1 MGYLQDLYNKAKKS
15 LNDNEGWF
23 RQGQFTPVTQMTGR
37 PLVQDKPLISP
48 IPKSQVIQEPKA
60 WINPY
65 EPTVIEPP
73 KPSFKTQAAQKLNSR
88 LDQIKR
94 YGSSVKTNVDNAVND
109 NTGFIRGGKFTPL
122 APANDYIE
130 SKPVLNVAKKTVENI
145 GKGVQQFGTGLSKSM
160 DVNSKID
167 MIAKQQEVE
176 QQELEKGF
184 ALVRELRAQGRKADA
199 DALVKKLTSRKSDIP
214 SRLDA
219 IDAEIKQG
227 KKDLISGGIKTAEIP
242 LTMYAGLP
250 KAAVNMT
257 IGGLLGG
264 GLSKVTGGTEEENI
278 NAAAEGATDAFNYTG
293 ITTLFTNPLIDRVL
307 KSDMV
312 IGKTAPQILKILNKN
327 PITRNLV
334 QRAIGGLGNVGE
346 DALLAKLD
354 QEEYG
359 KDDALQSM
367 VVGSAI
373 TGNDKIFEG
382 GRKLIDKYVFG
393 KIADT
398 KAPKTKLQKYFGNQY
413 EKIANSYNR
422 GIDSLLEPKAD
433 KKIPMEFVR
442 STDPNTP
449 NKFLRVGLP
458 ETPTLKGGAD
468 FKPSTDQDYPNR
480 MVRVDNQ
487 KKEQMIGALAGLEV
501 YQDENGEWKTRFN
514 PEKAMAGIMI
524 AGGIKSE
531 AGQNALKNLKL
542 PEFNAKAPNVKVDA
556 PNVKVDAPKT
566 EIDWMKENN
575 KKPETTK
582 SISDIF
588 ANRKVPFE
596 VGTGYTVKGSPIN
609 FEKMMGEGWKPDQ
622 IDYAVKLANEAKV
635 TPDNAEAYVRGI
647 LKMQYPTQAAKMGG
661 KSNIP
666 LPPEPSASELAR
678 MDAKVESIIEPQ
690 IKPETK
696 PTTNIADLFKPEV
709 KPQVEAPKVELPQVE
724 AKPEFTGS
732 ELARQNALKKAELEA
747 GDVTRKRISDL
758 LKQEGFDTKTSTVE
772 DILAGNTKASP
783 ELKGLI
789 EAQSKE
795 LGEGTV
801 KWKGLPA
808 DKLKENYVPHVKSE
822 YITPVDTQSDGFI
835 GMMNRNTFDPTQKRK
850 NLILPEEMADAPES
864 FRQEQIAILNEKYY
878 DAEQTNKLIKE
889 NNIPEE
895 KSDEVLDFVKKQREA
910 ADKVMKEHIEK
921 TDFGK
926 SRDYLTEAHDYI
938 KQVDSFAGKK
948 TKLPVVK
955 RTQDNAVIN
964 AIDTLQSEIRSDA
977 LFFRGKTNADINQA
991 FIDFKL
997 SQAGD
1002 SPEPYRVSLN
1012 KFINKLTSYDYEDP
1026 AVKQRINLY
1035 IDSKLKENKVLES
1048 QTDKFLRAATEVFSM
1063 AQIGGN
1069 IKTAVTQPTETFRLI
1084 PEHGVGSFLKGIQ
1097 GSFNPQESK
1106 RLADTYLTGKE
1117 ISGYLAQNP
1126 IYKEIQDEPAFK
1138 DKAYDSFKKFIF
1150 KGLEVT
1156 ENWKNIAYLSALED
1170 AGIKKGLEGQE
1181 LKRFVMGEQLRL
1193 AHMADTDLTPKLM
1206 KNNQKA
1212 SSLLQYSQYLLKNE
1226 VLKWDTM
1233 IAKDKTIGEKMKKIA
1248 GLFLAD
1254 LGAIGAVAGVTG
1266 VAVNGAKGWLSNS
1279 GLPNNFGP
1287 ILTVPYQMG
1296 KEAFEYSKLS
1306 PEEREKQTSLM
1317 DREKAILFRNFV
1329 PLGNQLTKTSDVYN
1343 PIKGDGVLQTG
1354 YATSKKGNVNYVAGD
1369 LNPIQKAQ
1377 ALMFGTGAIP
1387 NKKEANKRWKNLEKD
1402 GIYPTLNATQSKIL
1416 KSLPKEDQ
1424 QAYYDQQMNKQV
1436 TNKQKIANATG
1447 KGEKPGLIESIF
1459 GGGKDKAPAT
1469 SIADILSSKDY
1480 SQAEKANAKSEI
1492 KAFID
1497 AGYGSDPE
1505 MVKDEDLKEYFYGE
1519 VNKMPESTA
1528 SEKQAKNIAQFE
1540 KLGSIFDSETLDQ
1553 ETKDRLISMTDIPKE
1568 EVEYYSLAS
1577 DDKTVKAMRQ
1587 EEMLSTMKRTDWLD
1601 QLEEGRRLVGNKQ
1614 IVDNATLDEL
1624 YERGALSDSERDYLK
1639 AIKFDPATNEYYL
1652 DRDYKDGQAN
1662 AASAAAKKRLAA
1674 YNSLKDKLDSI
1685 NNRDSSAVLKKS
1697 IASYLGAQPNAKKS
1711 INQIYGSKVG
1721 IKKITPKT
1729 IKTDKVIDR
1738 VKSKYRF
1745 K

>member
-1 MGYLQDLYNKAKKS
+1 
-15 LNDNEGWF
+15 
-23 RQGQFTPVTQMTGR
+23 
-37 PLVQDKPLISP
+37 
-48 IPKSQVIQEPKA
+48 
-60 WINPY
+60 
-65 EPTVIEPP
+65 
-73 KPSFKTQAAQKLNSR
+73 
-88 LDQIKR
+88 
-94 YGSSVKTNVDNAVND
+94 
-109 NTGFIRGGKFTPL
+109 
-122 APANDYIE
+122 
-130 SKPVLNVAKKTVENI
+130 
-145 GKGVQQFGTGLSKSM
+145 
-160 DVNSKID
+160 
-167 MIAKQQEVE
+167 
-176 QQELEKGF
+176 
-184 ALVRELRAQGRKADA
+184 
-199 DALVKKLTSRKSDIP
+199 
-214 SRLDA
+214 
-219 IDAEIKQG
+219 
-227 KKDLISGGIKTAEIP
+227 
-242 LTMYAGLP
+242 
-250 KAAVNMT
+250 
-257 IGGLLGG
+257 LLGG
-264 GLSKVTGGTEEENI
+264 GLSKATGGTEEENLK
-278 NAAAEGATDAFNYTG
+278 AAAEGATDAFNYTG
-293 ITTLFTNPLIDRVL
+293 ITTLFTNPLIEKVL
-307 KSDMV
+307 KSDAV

-334 QRAIGGLGNVGE
+334 QRAIGGLGNIGE

-359 KDDALQSM
+359 KGDAAQSM
-367 VVGSAI
+367 VIGAAL
-373 TGNDKIFEG
+373 TGNDKLFEG

-413 EKIANSYNR
+413 EKVANSYNK
-422 GIDSLLEPKAD
+422 GIDSLLEPKAE
-433 KKIPMEFVR
+433 KMPMEFVR
-442 STDPNTP
+442 SSDPNTP

-458 ETPTLKGGAD
+458 ETPTVKND
-468 FKPSTDQDYPNR
+468 IKFRPSNDPEFPNR
-480 MVRVDNQ
+480 LVRVDNQ
-487 KKEQMIGALAGLEV
+487 KKEQMMGGLAGLEV
-501 YQDENGEWKTRFN
+501 YQDENGEWQTRFN
-514 PEKAMAGIMI
+514 PEKALLGMTV

-542 PEFNAKAPNVKVDA
+542 PEFKAPETKPGLSSIADTLKGYDVKLG
-556 PNVKVDAPKT
+556 
-566 EIDWMKENN
+566 
-575 KKPETTK
+575 
-582 SISDIF
+582 S
-588 ANRKVPFE
+588 
-596 VGTGYTVKGSPIN
+596 GYEVKGSKIN

-635 TPDNAEAYVRGI
+635 THDNAEAYVRGI

-661 KSNIP
+661 RSSIP
-666 LPPEPSASELAR
+666 LPPEPSADELAR
-678 MDAKVESIIEPQ
+678 MDAKFAPQ
-690 IKPETK
+690 
-696 PTTNIADLFKPEV
+696 AEV
-709 KPQVEAPKVELPQVE
+709 KPQVEAPIKPVSEILAPKPDYPLKADATPEQIKSEMYYPNEEGKRLGVLQADINERTRALGLDVEPEIKPEVKSPVEAPQVE
-724 AKPEFTGS
+724 IKPEFTGS

-747 GDVTRKRISDL
+747 GDVVRKRIDDL
-758 LKQEGFDTKTSTVE
+758 LKQEGLDNSVKTVE

-783 ELKGLI
+783 ELKNLI
-789 EAQSKE
+789 ETQSKE
-795 LGEGTV
+795 LGQETV
-801 KWKGLPA
+801 KWKGLPE
-808 DKLKENYVPHVKSE
+808 DKLKENYVPNVKSE
-822 YITPVDTQSDGFI
+822 YITDVDTKSDDFI
-835 GMMNRNTFDPTQKRK
+835 SMMNRNTFDPTQKRK
-850 NLILPEEMADAPES
+850 NLILPEEMASAPEG
-864 FRQEQIAILNEKYY
+864 FRQGQIAILNEKYY
-878 DAEQTNKLIKE
+878 DAEQTNKLIKD

-895 KSDEVLDFVKKQREA
+895 KSDEVLEFVKKQREA
-910 ADKVMKEHIEK
+910 ADKIMKEHVEK

-926 SRDYLTEAHDYI
+926 SKDYLSQAHDYI
-938 KQVDSFAGKK
+938 KQIDSFAGKE

-977 LFFRGKTNADINQA
+977 LFFKDKTNSDINQA

-1002 SPEPYRVSLN
+1002 SPMGYTTSLN
-1012 KFINKLTSYDYEDP
+1012 KFINKLTSYEYEDP
-1026 AVKQRINLY
+1026 AVRQRINLY

-1048 QTDKFLRAATEVFSM
+1048 QANKILRGATEVFSM

-1069 IKTAVTQPTETFRLI
+1069 IKTAVTQPTETFRII
-1084 PEHGVGSFLKGIQ
+1084 PEYGVGSFVKGIQ

-1106 RLADTYLTGKE
+1106 RLADTYLTGRE
-1117 ISGYLAQNP
+1117 ISGNLAQNP

-1156 ENWKNIAYLSALED
+1156 EHWKNLAYLSALED

-1193 AHMADTDLTPKLM
+1193 AHMADTDMTPKLM
-1206 KNNQKA
+1206 KNNQKM

-1233 IAKDKTIGEKMKKIA
+1233 IAKDKTVGEKMKKLG

-1254 LGAIGAVAGVTG
+1254 LAAVGAVSAVTG
-1266 VAVNGAKGWLSNS
+1266 VAVRDAKSWLANS
-1279 GLPNNFGP
+1279 GLPNSFGP
-1287 ILTVPYQMG
+1287 IISVPQQMIS
-1296 KEAFEYSKLS
+1296 EAIAYSKLS

-1317 DREKAILFRNFV
+1317 DREKAIAFRNFM
-1329 PLGNQLTKTSDVYN
+1329 PIGNQLTKTSDVYN

-1369 LNPIQKAQ
+1369 MNPIQKAQ

-1387 NKKEANKRWKNLEKD
+1387 NKKEANERWKNLEKD

-1416 KSLPKEDQ
+1416 KGLPKEDQ

-1436 TNKQKIANATG
+1436 TNKQKIDNATG
-1447 KGEKPGLIESIF
+1447 KGEKPGFIESIF
-1459 GGGKDKAPAT
+1459 GGGKDKAPSA
-1469 SIADILSSKDY
+1469 SIADILTSSDY

-1528 SEKQAKNIAQFE
+1528 SEKQAKNIAQFK

-1568 EVEYYSLAS
+1568 EVEYYALAS
-1577 DDKTVKAMRQ
+1577 DDRTVKAMRQ
-1587 EEMLSTMKRTDWLD
+1587 EEMLSTMKREDWLT
-1601 QLEEGRRLVGNKQ
+1601 QLQEGRRLVGNKQ

-1639 AIKFDPATNEYYL
+1639 AIKFDPATNEYYF
-1652 DRDYKDGQAN
+1652 DRDYKAGQASS
-1662 AASAAAKKRLAA
+1662 ASAAAKKKLTA
-1674 YNSLKDKLDSI
+1674 YNSLKSKLDSI
-1685 NNRDSSAVLKKS
+1685 NNRDSSTVLKKS
-1697 IASYLGAQPNAKKS
+1697 IAAYLGGEATSSKS
-1711 INQIYGSKVG
+1711 INQIYGSKIG
-1721 IKKITPKT
+1721 IKKTTPKPVKAD
-1729 IKTDKVIDR
+1729 IVIDR

>member
-48 IPKSQVIQEPKA
+48 IPRSQQLPSQTPKA
-60 WINPY
+60 WVNPY
-65 EPTVIEPP
+65 QAPVIEPP
-73 KPSFKTQAAQKLNSR
+73 KPTFKTQAAEKLNSR

-94 YGSSVKTNVDNAVND
+94 YGSSVKTNVNNALSD
-109 NTGFIRGGKFTPL
+109 DKGFIRGNKFTPL
-122 APANDYIE
+122 APANDYVEKTPI
-130 SKPVLNVAKKTVENI
+130 LHVAKDTAINL
-145 GKGVQQFGTGLSKSM
+145 GKGVQQFGTGLGNA
-160 DVNSKID
+160 VNAPIEMKRIE
-167 MIAKQQEVE
+167 QQQALE
-176 QQELEKGF
+176 QQEFEKGM
-184 ALVRELRAQGRKADA
+184 ATVRKLREMGRDADA
-199 DALVKKLTSRKSDIP
+199 DAFVKKLTSRKSTIP
-214 SRLDA
+214 AQLDKLDTL
-219 IDAEIKQG
+219 ISKG
-227 KKDLISGGIKTAEIP
+227 KKDVISGGIKTAEIP

-257 IGGLLGG
+257 IGSLLGG

-278 NAAAEGATDAFNYTG
+278 HAAAEGATDAFNYTG
-293 ITTLFTNPLIDRVL
+293 ITTLFTNPLIERVL
-307 KSDMV
+307 KSDAV

-334 QRAIGGLGNVGE
+334 QRAIGGFGNVGE

-359 KDDALQSM
+359 KGDAAQSM
-367 VVGSAI
+367 LIGSAL
-373 TGNDKIFEG
+373 TGNDKAFEG

-413 EKIANSYNR
+413 EKVANSYNR

-433 KKIPMEFVR
+433 KKIPMDFVR

-458 ETPTLKGGAD
+458 ETPPVKSNVE
-468 FKPSTDQDYPNR
+468 FKQDPENPSR
-480 MVRVDNQ
+480 FIRVD
-487 KKEQMIGALAGLEV
+487 KERKEQMMGGLAGFEM
-501 YQDENGEWKTRFN
+501 YQDENGEWQSRFN
-514 PEKAMAGIMI
+514 PEKALLGLTV

-542 PEFNAKAPNVKVDA
+542 PEFNAKAPD
-556 PNVKVDAPKT
+556 VKVDAPKT

-588 ANRKVPFE
+588 ANRKAPVE
-596 VGTGYTVKGSPIN
+596 VGSGYTVKGSPIK
-609 FEKMMGEGWKPDQ
+609 FEKMMAEGWKPDQ

-635 TPDNAEAYVRGI
+635 TPENAEAYVRGI

-661 KSNIP
+661 GKNIP
-666 LPPEPSASELAR
+666 LPPEPDAGELAR
-678 MDAKVESIIEPQ
+678 IDAKFAPQ
-690 IKPETK
+690 
-696 PTTNIADLFKPEV
+696 PEV
-709 KPQVEAPKVELPQVE
+709 KPKTEFEKVIDKVVIDEKPEMRNIADFLTKPEPKVETPKVE

-747 GDVTRKRISDL
+747 GDVARKKISDL
-758 LKQEGFDTKTSTVE
+758 LKKEGLDDSVKTVE
-772 DILAGNTKASP
+772 AILAGNTKASP
-783 ELKGLI
+783 ELKNLI
-789 EAQSKE
+789 ETQSKE
-795 LGEGTV
+795 LGQETV
-801 KWKGLPA
+801 KWKGLPE
-808 DKLKENYVPHVKSE
+808 DKLKENYVPNVKSE
-822 YITPVDTQSDGFI
+822 YVTDVDTKSDGFI
-835 GMMNRNTFDPTQKRK
+835 SMMNRNTFDPTQKRK
-850 NLILPEEMADAPES
+850 NLILPEDMATAPEG
-864 FRQEQIAILNEKYY
+864 FRQGQIAILNEKYY
-878 DAEQTNKLIKE
+878 DAEQTNKLIKD
-889 NNIPEE
+889 NNIPKE
-895 KSDEVLDFVKKQREA
+895 KEDEVLEFVKKQREA

-926 SRDYLTEAHDYI
+926 SRDYLTEAHDYM
-938 KQVDSFAGKK
+938 KQVDSFAGKE

-955 RTQDNAVIN
+955 RTQENAVIN
-964 AIDTLQSEIRSDA
+964 AIDTLQSEIRGDA
-977 LFFRGKTNADINQA
+977 LFFKDKTNADINQA
-991 FIDFKL
+991 FVDFKL

-1002 SPEPYRVSLN
+1002 SPMGYRTSLN
-1012 KFINKLTSYDYEDP
+1012 NFINKLTSYDYEDP

-1035 IDSKLKENKVLES
+1035 IDSKLKENKVLEK
-1048 QTDKFLRAATEVFSM
+1048 QADKVLRGATEVFSM

-1069 IKTAVTQPTETFRLI
+1069 IKTAITQPTETFRLI
-1084 PEHGVGSFLKGIQ
+1084 PEHGVGSFIKGIQ
-1097 GSFNPQESK
+1097 GSFNPKESK

-1117 ISGYLAQNP
+1117 ISGNLAQNP
-1126 IYKEIQDEPAFK
+1126 IYKEVQAEPAFK

-1193 AHMADTDLTPKLM
+1193 AHMADTDMTPKLM
-1206 KNNQKA
+1206 KNNAKA
-1212 SSLLQYSQYLLKNE
+1212 GALLQYSQYLLKNE

-1233 IAKDKTIGEKMKKIA
+1233 IAKDKTVGEKMKKIA

-1266 VAVNGAKGWLSNS
+1266 VAVNGTKGWLSNS
-1279 GLPNNFGP
+1279 GLPGGFGP
-1287 ILTVPYQMG
+1287 VITVPWQMAS
-1296 KEAFEYSKLS
+1296 EAIEYSKLS

-1317 DREKAILFRNFV
+1317 DREKAVLFRNFV

-1369 LNPIQKAQ
+1369 MNPIQKAQ

-1387 NKKEANKRWKNLEKD
+1387 NKKEANERWKNLEKD

-1416 KSLPKEDQ
+1416 KGLPKEDQ

-1436 TNKQKIANATG
+1436 TNKQKIDNATG
-1447 KGEKPGLIESIF
+1447 KGEKPGFIESIF
-1459 GGGKDKAPAT
+1459 GGGKDKAPTT
-1469 SIADILSSKDY
+1469 SIADILTSPDY
-1480 SQAEKANAKSEI
+1480 SQSEKANAKSEI

-1519 VNKMPESTA
+1519 VNKMPESTE
-1528 SEKQAKNIAQFE
+1528 SEKQAKNIEQFK

-1553 ETKDRLISMTDIPKE
+1553 PTKDRLIEMSGIPKE
-1568 EVEYYSLAS
+1568 EVEYYTLAK

-1614 IVDNATLDEL
+1614 IVDNATIDEL

-1652 DRDYKDGQAN
+1652 DRDFKKGQAN
-1662 AASAAAKKRLAA
+1662 AASAAAKKKLTA

-1697 IASYLGAQPNAKKS
+1697 IASYLGAEPTAKKS
-1711 INQIYGSKVG
+1711 INQIYGSKIG
-1721 IKKITPKT
+1721 IKKVTPKT
-1729 IKTDKVIDR
+1729 IKSDKVNR
-1738 VKSKYRF
+1738 VTSKYRF